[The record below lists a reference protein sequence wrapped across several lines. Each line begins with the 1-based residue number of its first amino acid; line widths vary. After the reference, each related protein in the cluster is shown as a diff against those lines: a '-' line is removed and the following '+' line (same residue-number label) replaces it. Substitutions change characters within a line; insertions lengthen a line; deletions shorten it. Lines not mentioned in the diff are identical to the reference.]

1 MAASDGGAPAGV
13 GGWQNFAKAMG
24 ELPFAETAIAR
35 QQRNLDV
42 LYKANLAAISGAQA
56 LVNHQFDFA
65 RETIGEFVT
74 MFQNLL
80 SPYVSANDRLAK
92 QAQHSKQV
100 VEKGFA
106 SVRELGEILGNA
118 QSEAL
123 GLINQNVVDGLDE
136 IRGYWHAGSERAA
149 AE

>member
-1 MAASDGGAPAGV
+1 MAAYDSGAHTRIGN
-13 GGWQNFAKAMG
+13 WQSFAKVVSEM
-24 ELPFAETAIAR
+24 PFAEAAVAR
-35 QQRNLDV
+35 QQRTLDA
-42 LYKANLAAISGAQA
+42 LYRAHLLAISGAQA
-56 LVNHQFDFA
+56 LVNHQFDLA
-65 RETIGEFVT
+65 REAVGEFAT

-80 SPYVSANDRLAK
+80 SPHVSANDRLAK

-106 SVRELGEILGNA
+106 SVREFSEILGNA

-123 GLINQNVVDGLDE
+123 GLINQNVVEGLDE